1 MVKAAVSVVF
11 PWSTWPIVPMLTWGF
26 LRSNLPRAARTV
38 NRRGWVVEGVVVGE
52 WRKRVEGVGVKEE
65 ERTSFEEFEGNT
77 AAVLLLLLEEEG
89 E

>member
-1 MVKAAVSVVF
+1 M
-11 PWSTWPIVPMLTWGF
+11 
-26 LRSNLPRAARTV
+26 
-38 NRRGWVVEGVVVGE
+38 EGVVVGE

-65 ERTSFEEFEGNT
+65 ERISFEEFEGNT